1 MVFLGP
7 SGSGKTTTIKIL
19 TGQLNQTSG
28 NATVF
33 GEPVSE
39 MKKGKSRKKIGVLT
53 DNSGLYERLSIY
65 DNLKL
70 YCDLYDVPHKAN

>member
-28 NATVF
+28 KATVF
-33 GEPVSE
+33 GEPVSG
-39 MKKGKSRKKIGVLT
+39 MKKGSSRKKIGVLT
-53 DNSGLYERLSIY
+53 DNSGLYGRLSIY
-65 DNLKL
+65 DNLETIL
-70 YCDLYDVPHKAN
+70 